1 MNSPKINVR
10 YTRHL
15 SLTYTDAKILS
26 QMISRINKEAI
37 KPILAKHNLEYK
49 SFNPEP
55 LTLSKDGLEELREK
69 ICDLY
74 HSNRISL
81 APGEVFVL
89 VCHSKDFLAFKQ
101 ELKDFLAS
109 IRTEMRLDDEGIE
122 FPVRSPI
129 LKKWLPS
136 LSGYGFD

>member
-69 ICDLY
+69 
-74 HSNRISL
+74 SVISITAIESPL
-81 APGEVFVL
+81 LLERCLNSSVT
-89 VCHSKDFLAFKQ
+89 
-101 ELKDFLAS
+101 LKIF
-109 IRTEMRLDDEGIE
+109 
-122 FPVRSPI
+122 
-129 LKKWLPS
+129 
-136 LSGYGFD
+136 